1 MRSPGARMRFGRL
14 RVLRIE
20 GIVPATSSAWGLGY
34 TAHSFNGVSRKA
46 VSVVT
51 TQLELE
57 ARYTRVVSAKAA
69 AFVYADHVASLCAHS
84 GVMGSGDV
92 LIDMIGGAGLRVA
105 DVRSVAADVHDAGG
119 WLFADITVPSHFGCH
134 AFDLGVDVQLE
145 GLDRIAA
152 GCLSRKVVAV
162 SSRGVLPVAG
172 DRLSAADL
180 DAIAQGLDSAPE
192 RMQRHFDHA
201 RALAEYLSCCE
212 GLGSVA
218 YPGLL
223 CHPDH
228 DLATRVLMHGFGPAV
243 DFELPEQWG
252 VTAGE
257 FIERCEL
264 NGRARPAG
272 GRHTR
277 LHARDGADGRAVRI
291 FAGLD
296 NPLVIADDLDQAMR
310 WFCNPP
316 EP

>member
-1 MRSPGARMRFGRL
+1 MRFGRL

-20 GIVPATSSAWGLGY
+20 GIVPATSPAWGLGY
-34 TAHSFNGVSRKA
+34 TVHSFNGVSRKA
-46 VSVVT
+46 VLAVT

-57 ARYTRVVSAKAA
+57 ARYAGVVSAKAA

-119 WLFADITVPSHFGCH
+119 RLFADITVPSHFGCH

-145 GLDRIAA
+145 ALDRIAA
-152 GCLSRKVVAV
+152 GRLSRKVVAV

-212 GLGSVA
+212 GLGLVA
-218 YPGLL
+218 YPGLP
-223 CHPDH
+223 CHPIMTWQLGSSCTA
-228 DLATRVLMHGFGPAV
+228 LARLSISSFRSSGALRRGSSSSVANSTGEPVPPV
-243 DFELPEQWG
+243 G
-252 VTAGE
+252 VTPASM
-257 FIERCEL
+257 RAM
-264 NGRARPAG
+264 GRMV
-272 GRHTR
+272 GR
-277 LHARDGADGRAVRI
+277 
-291 FAGLD
+291 FAYL
-296 NPLVIADDLDQAMR
+296 PVSTTLL
-310 WFCNPP
+310 
-316 EP
+316 